1 MRLRLIPKIVKQ
13 TLFICGVL
21 WMHRASCI
29 MPSKK
34 SNQPASAS
42 VNAGVE
48 VDQG

>member
-29 MPSKK
+29 M
-34 SNQPASAS
+34 NHHHHQPRTQMTYADYIAFYRC
-42 VNAGVE
+42 
-48 VDQG
+48 